1 MQSLQTL
8 PHLRQVV
15 IDGKHNG
22 TKEQNLTSMSVLDP
36 ITNRLSP
43 LDVVLALEN
52 LRSLHEEELE
62 SRKKRRRN
70 VLGNITIKRRS

>member
-1 MQSLQTL
+1 M
-8 PHLRQVV
+8 

-36 ITNRLSP
+36 MTNRLSQ

-62 SRKKRRRN
+62 NTHVS
-70 VLGNITIKRRS
+70 L